1 MKLVLCEKPSVGN
14 TVAKVL
20 GVKSRKDGYI
30 ECGDHIVS
38 WCIGHLVNLALPEE
52 YSKEYKKWDKLPIL
66 PTEWKYNILSGTKK
80 QFDVIRKL
88 MNRKDVTG
96 IVCATDAGREGELI
110 FRLVYNE
117 AECKKPI
124 ERLWI
129 SSLEDTAIKS
139 GFASLHKGSDFDN
152 LYRSALCRERADWLI
167 GMNLSRFFTVRND
180 KVFSI
185 GRVQTPTLAMIAAR
199 DKEIMNFKKGYFY
212 TVDLDC
218 NEFVAKSDKIEN
230 KSTAEKICAVCD
242 TARAVSV
249 KRENKFTAPP
259 KLYDLTTLQ
268 REANKHFG
276 FTAQQT
282 LNIVQKLYEAKLVT
296 YPRTDSRFLTE
307 DMEDTAQAV
316 INTITNTLDYKISE
330 TPNIKPVMNNKKV
343 TDHHAII
350 PTVNLNKTTL
360 ESTSSDERKVLELI
374 ALRLLTATAPKEEY
388 ESVKVGLES
397 GGEKF
402 TVTGKTVI
410 NDGFKAVEK
419 QFKTGEEKET
429 ALPDIAKGNTYDV
442 SAKVTEHET
451 QPPKAYTEDTLL
463 SAMEK
468 AGGKDFDEN
477 VERTGLGTPATRA
490 SIIET
495 LVKRKYIERKG
506 KSLVS
511 TALGNELINAVP
523 ETLTSPAMTVEWE
536 NELSKI
542 AQGKADN
549 ERFMKNI
556 EEFIKETIKN

>member
-30 ECGDHIVS
+30 ECGDYIVS
-38 WCIGHLVNLALPEE
+38 WCIGHLVGLALPDE
-52 YSKEYKKWDKLPIL
+52 YGAEYKKWDKLPIL
-66 PTEWKYNILSGTKK
+66 PTEWKYNILPGTKK
-80 QFDVIRKL
+80 QFDIIRRL

-96 IVCATDAGREGELI
+96 IVCGTDAGREGELI

-129 SSLEDTAIKS
+129 SSLEDSAIKS
-139 GFASLHKGSDFDN
+139 GFASLHKGADFDN
-152 LYRSALCRERADWLI
+152 LYKSALCRERADWLI
-167 GMNLSRFFTVRND
+167 GMNLSRFFTTKND

-199 DKEIMNFKKGYFY
+199 DKEIKNFKKGYFY

-218 NEFVAKSDKIEN
+218 KDFVAKSDKIDSKE
-230 KSTAEKICAVCD
+230 TAEKISAGCNAAKVI
-242 TARAVSV
+242 SV
-249 KRENKFTAPP
+249 KRENKATNPP

-268 REANKHFG
+268 REANKHFS

-316 INTITNTLDYKISE
+316 IKAITDTLDYKITE
-330 TPNIKPVMNNKKV
+330 KPYIKPVMNNKKV

-350 PTVNLNKTTL
+350 PTANLNKTTA
-360 ESTSSDERKVLELI
+360 ESLTADERKVLELV

-388 ESVKVGLES
+388 ESVKVVLES
-397 GGEKF
+397 NGEKF
-402 TVTGKTVI
+402 TATGKTVI
-410 NDGFKAVEK
+410 KDGFKAIEK
-419 QFKTGEEKET
+419 QFKTGEEKEP
-429 ALPDIAKGNTYDV
+429 ALPDITESSSYDV
-442 SAKVTEHET
+442 TAKVTEHET

-468 AGGKDFDEN
+468 AGGKDFDSN
-477 VERTGLGTPATRA
+477 VE
-490 SIIET
+490 
-495 LVKRKYIERKG
+495 
-506 KSLVS
+506 
-511 TALGNELINAVP
+511 
-523 ETLTSPAMTVEWE
+523 
-536 NELSKI
+536 
-542 AQGKADN
+542 
-549 ERFMKNI
+549 
-556 EEFIKETIKN
+556 

>member
-1 MKLVLCEKPSVGN
+1 MKLVLYEKPSVGN

-30 ECGDHIVS
+30 ECSDHIVS

-52 YSKEYKKWDKLPIL
+52 YGKEYKKWDKLPIL

-80 QFDVIRKL
+80 QFDIIRRL

-117 AECKKPI
+117 AECKKPV

-129 SSLEDTAIKS
+129 SSLEDAAIKS
-139 GFASLHKGSDFDN
+139 GFASLHKGSDFDD
-152 LYRSALCRERADWLI
+152 LYKSALCRERADWLI
-167 GMNLSRFFTVRND
+167 GMNLSRFFTVKND

-185 GRVQTPTLAMIAAR
+185 GRVQTPTLAMVAAR
-199 DKEIMNFKKGYFY
+199 DKEIKNFKKGYFY

-218 NEFVAKSDKIEN
+218 GGFAAKSKNFDDKN
-230 KSTAEKICAVCD
+230 TAERLCNGCD
-242 TARAVSV
+242 TAKVVSV

-316 INTITNTLDYKISE
+316 INTITDTLDYKISE

-350 PTVNLNKTTL
+350 PTANLNKTTA
-360 ESTSSDERKVLELI
+360 ESLTADERKVLGLI

-388 ESVKVGLES
+388 ESVKVVLES
-397 GGEKF
+397 NGEKF
-402 TVTGKTVI
+402 TATGKTVI
-410 NDGFKAVEK
+410 KDGFKAIEK
-419 QFKTGEEKET
+419 QFKTNEEKEP
-429 ALPDIAKGNTYDV
+429 ALPDITEGSSYDAT
-442 SAKVTEHET
+442 AKVTEHET

-468 AGGKDFDEN
+468 AGGRDFDSN
-477 VERTGLGTPATRA
+477 VERTGLGTPATRENIIPA
-490 SIIET
+490 GDGPAAHCGRHRGTHLEHQTRNQWSI
-495 LVKRKYIERKG
+495 LRYLR
-506 KSLVS
+506 S
-511 TALGNELINAVP
+511 
-523 ETLTSPAMTVEWE
+523 
-536 NELSKI
+536 
-542 AQGKADN
+542 
-549 ERFMKNI
+549 
-556 EEFIKETIKN
+556 

>member
-1 MKLVLCEKPSVGN
+1 M
-14 TVAKVL
+14 AKVL

-296 YPRTDSRFLTE
+296 YPRTDSRFLT
-307 DMEDTAQAV
+307 
-316 INTITNTLDYKISE
+316 
-330 TPNIKPVMNNKKV
+330 
-343 TDHHAII
+343 
-350 PTVNLNKTTL
+350 
-360 ESTSSDERKVLELI
+360 
-374 ALRLLTATAPKEEY
+374 
-388 ESVKVGLES
+388 
-397 GGEKF
+397 
-402 TVTGKTVI
+402 
-410 NDGFKAVEK
+410 
-419 QFKTGEEKET
+419 
-429 ALPDIAKGNTYDV
+429 
-442 SAKVTEHET
+442 
-451 QPPKAYTEDTLL
+451 
-463 SAMEK
+463 
-468 AGGKDFDEN
+468 
-477 VERTGLGTPATRA
+477 
-490 SIIET
+490 
-495 LVKRKYIERKG
+495 
-506 KSLVS
+506 
-511 TALGNELINAVP
+511 
-523 ETLTSPAMTVEWE
+523 
-536 NELSKI
+536 
-542 AQGKADN
+542 
-549 ERFMKNI
+549 
-556 EEFIKETIKN
+556 